1 MAGWRVEGCCNDISQ
16 ITLQIYLVV
25 QAGCQDGAASIA
37 QRTSLTGGFHSH
49 SVLYHYIMANW

>member
-1 MAGWRVEGCCNDISQ
+1 MGGWRVEGCCNDISQ

-37 QRTSLTGGFHSH
+37 QRT
-49 SVLYHYIMANW
+49 A